1 MELPNGTGHKTLD
14 DWRRQIDA
22 LDTELLRLLNQRAA
36 IACEIASIKVASGLP
51 AYDGNRERQVLARV
65 VEKNTGP
72 LDQQSV
78 TDIFS
83 GIIRETRR
91 LGTQRM
97 EAASEIPDPELCR
110 RGGIPT
116 VFGNCRRSAVAFSE
130 EEVVCHER
138 FVLSRYALR

>member
-1 MELPNGTGHKTLD
+1 MDQPTINGDKTLD
-14 DWRRQIDA
+14 HWRQQIDA

-78 TDIFS
+78 TDIFA

-97 EAASEIPDPELCR
+97 QAASEIPNPELAEGEGSLGPAGTR
-110 RGGIPT
+110 EHQDLHSVKRKSFP
-116 VFGNCRRSAVAFSE
+116 
-130 EEVVCHER
+130 
-138 FVLSRYALR
+138 

>member
-1 MELPNGTGHKTLD
+1 M
-14 DWRRQIDA
+14 
-22 LDTELLRLLNQRAA
+22 
-36 IACEIASIKVASGLP
+36 ASGLP

-97 EAASEIPDPELCR
+97 EEQSEKQRLTCR
-110 RGGIPT
+110 DRQ
-116 VFGNCRRSAVAFSE
+116 RAVSVRQA
-130 EEVVCHER
+130 
-138 FVLSRYALR
+138 

>member
-1 MELPNGTGHKTLD
+1 MDQQTGQQTANGGTTLD

-22 LDTELLRLLNQRAA
+22 LDSDLLRLLNQRAA

-65 VEKNTGP
+65 GEQNTGP

-78 TDIFS
+78 IDIFS

-97 EAASEIPDPELCR
+97 QAVSEIPTLSFAEGEGSLL
-110 RGGIPT
+110 
-116 VFGNCRRSAVAFSE
+116 SSE
-130 EEVVCHER
+130 TAGHHPLPSGKGKS
-138 FVLSRYALR
+138 FP

>member
-1 MELPNGTGHKTLD
+1 MDLQNGTGDKTLD
-14 DWRRQIDA
+14 HWRQQIDA

-51 AYDGNRERQVLARV
+51 AYDGNRERQVLACV

-72 LDQQSV
+72 LDQQSI
-78 TDIFS
+78 TDIFA

-97 EAASEIPDPELCR
+97 EEQ
-110 RGGIPT
+110 RGHPAVT
-116 VFGNCRRSAVAFSE
+116 VQESGG
-130 EEVVCHER
+130 
-138 FVLSRYALR
+138 

>member
-1 MELPNGTGHKTLD
+1 MDHQIANGHKSLD

-72 LDQQSV
+72 LDSQSV
-78 TDIFS
+78 TDIFAA
-83 GIIRETRR
+83 IIRETRR

-97 EAASEIPDPELCR
+97 EAVSEIPNPEFAEGEGSLQSSGTAGQQQQLHTAKR
-110 RGGIPT
+110 KSFP
-116 VFGNCRRSAVAFSE
+116 
-130 EEVVCHER
+130 
-138 FVLSRYALR
+138 

>member
-1 MELPNGTGHKTLD
+1 MDQKPDHQTFIGEKTLEG
-14 DWRRQIDA
+14 WRRQIDA
-22 LDTELLRLLNQRAA
+22 LDCELLRLLNQRAA

-65 VEKNTGP
+65 IEKNTGP
-72 LDQQSV
+72 LDDQSV

-97 EAASEIPDPELCR
+97 EEQNKERSLESERRQVVDVFSSNPE
-110 RGGIPT
+110 P
-116 VFGNCRRSAVAFSE
+116 
-130 EEVVCHER
+130 
-138 FVLSRYALR
+138 

>member
-1 MELPNGTGHKTLD
+1 MDHPTANGEKTLD

-22 LDTELLRLLNQRAA
+22 LDSELLRLLNQRAA
-36 IACEIASIKVASGLP
+36 IACEIAAIKVASGLP

-78 TDIFS
+78 TDIFA

-97 EAASEIPDPELCR
+97 EAASEIPNPELAE
-110 RGGIPT
+110 GKGSLQSSGA
-116 VFGNCRRSAVAFSE
+116 VGHQDLHSAKRKSF
-130 EEVVCHER
+130 
-138 FVLSRYALR
+138 L

>member
-1 MELPNGTGHKTLD
+1 MHQPTITGGKTLD

-22 LDTELLRLLNQRAA
+22 LDAELLRLLNQRAA

-65 VEKNTGP
+65 VEENTGP

-78 TDIFS
+78 TDIFA

-97 EAASEIPDPELCR
+97 QAASEIPNPELAEGEGSLEPAGTR
-110 RGGIPT
+110 EQDLHSGKRKS
-116 VFGNCRRSAVAFSE
+116 F
-130 EEVVCHER
+130 
-138 FVLSRYALR
+138 

>member
-1 MELPNGTGHKTLD
+1 MNQPTITGDKTLD

-22 LDTELLRLLNQRAA
+22 LDTELLGLLNQRAA
-36 IACEIASIKVASGLP
+36 IACEIALVKVASGLP

-72 LDQQSV
+72 LDEQSV

-97 EAASEIPDPELCR
+97 EEASEIPNPELAE
-110 RGGIPT
+110 GEGSLQSSGAAGHQD
-116 VFGNCRRSAVAFSE
+116 VHSE
-130 EEVVCHER
+130 KR
-138 FVLSRYALR
+138 KPFP